1 MCYPSVSNV
10 SFFFNDCPS
19 YLDISGRIWISLEDT
34 LASNWQDLSDG
45 FCAWVET
52 QFRSAERDVT
62 VRLIKFSLAERL
74 ALDFTESRAP
84 ELLEADT
91 N

>member
-1 MCYPSVSNV
+1 MREIYYPGVLNVFFLQLLFFVS
-10 SFFFNDCPS
+10 
-19 YLDISGRIWISLEDT
+19 GEISLEDK
-34 LASNWQDLSDG
+34 LASNWRDLGDG
-45 FCAWVET
+45 FRASVET

-62 VRLIKFSLAERL
+62 VRVIKFSLAERL
-74 ALDFTESRAP
+74 ALDFTESGAP